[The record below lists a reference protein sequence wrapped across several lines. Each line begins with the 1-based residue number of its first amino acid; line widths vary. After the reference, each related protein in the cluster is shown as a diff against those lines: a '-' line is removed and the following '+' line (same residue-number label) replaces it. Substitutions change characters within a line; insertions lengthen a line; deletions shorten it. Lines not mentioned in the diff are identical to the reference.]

1 MAINKI
7 PRVCLDRRSAADD
20 YEMVGGDS
28 GGFGCMLLLG
38 CHHVCPKALPL
49 QTQIAFNRRK
59 TVAEAMK

>member
-28 GGFGCMLLLG
+28 GGFGCMSLLG

-59 TVAEAMK
+59 TVAEGMK